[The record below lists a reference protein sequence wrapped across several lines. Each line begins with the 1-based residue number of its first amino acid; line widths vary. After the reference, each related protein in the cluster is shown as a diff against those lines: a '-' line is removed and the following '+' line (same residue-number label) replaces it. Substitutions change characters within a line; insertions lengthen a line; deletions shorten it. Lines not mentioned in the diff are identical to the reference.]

1 MKKIVFIAQL
11 FSYISMNKWN
21 TVIIMRI
28 KNFIIIII
36 IIIIIIGVIMCCQT
50 H

>member
-28 KNFIIIII
+28 KNFITII